1 MYHTAN
7 PFIGHTKEQDMGIFS
22 RFADIVNSNVSA
34 LLDKAEDPEK
44 MIRLIIQEMED
55 TLVEV
60 RSHSAKVLAD
70 KKELLRKIESL
81 ESQID
86 EWTRKASLALT
97 KQRED
102 LARAALIEKQK
113 LQDVVKGL
121 KTEYTL
127 VEETIE
133 KLSSEVSKLESKITE
148 TRAKQKAMI
157 IRTQTAGKRRDVQ
170 RHLQRQKTD
179 ETVTK
184 FEHFSRKLDELEAE
198 ADLYEQSESG
208 KSLDQEFA
216 ELQAQDEIEK
226 ELEKLKQQLK
236 SHE

>member
-1 MYHTAN
+1 
-7 PFIGHTKEQDMGIFS
+7 MGIFS

-81 ESQID
+81 EGQIED
-86 EWTRKASLALT
+86 WTQKASLALT

-102 LARAALIEKQK
+102 LARAALVEKQK

-127 VEETIE
+127 VEETID
-133 KLSSEVSKLESKITE
+133 KLAGEITKLESKITE
-148 TRAKQKAMI
+148 TRAKQKAMM

-170 RHLQRQKTD
+170 RHLHRSRTD
-179 ETVTK
+179 ETLAK
-184 FEHFSRKLDELEAE
+184 FDQFSRKVDELEAE
-198 ADLYEQSESG
+198 ADLYEQTGSG
-208 KSLDQEFA
+208 RSLDQEFA
-216 ELQAQDEIEK
+216 ELQAEDEIEQ
-226 ELEKLKQQLK
+226 ELAKMKQELK
-236 SHE
+236 SHQSE